1 MSANYIEETNTAL
14 ISVELPHWA
23 ARGLA
28 YCLILLFTVGVIASL
43 VITVPETVS
52 ASFVL
57 VPRSGTDPI
66 RALRGGIVTQVKI
79 TEGQSVT
86 QGETLFILKSEVA
99 ASKTADLESLATQSK
114 GSEDSLALAARKYA
128 DQRLANAEE
137 ERKLRKRVESLGDM
151 IELKNK
157 ELALAG
163 TIVERYE
170 KLKRDGLVS
179 AVDDTRNQIEM
190 NRLASEMESLRG
202 EQKQVAGTIDKLR
215 HEEAVLETEYKE
227 RERGFKEETEKAQI
241 RMGSM
246 KEALFMG
253 QGNQVAILAPH
264 SGTILS
270 LGVKS
275 PGAIVSEGD
284 PLCEMVSSSDIVEAE
299 LSIPEWGMGRIK
311 NGQKVRLLYDAFPYQ
326 RYGIQYGMVR
336 WISPAAT
343 ITTKEKQSFRA
354 LTEIKDRAIQ
364 VDGQSRPL
372 LPGMNGKAE
381 IVVGRRS
388 LISYAFEP
396 IRQLREKLRQTP
408 DTP

>member
-1 MSANYIEETNTAL
+1 MPANYIEDANTSL
-14 ISVELPHWA
+14 INVELPHWA
-23 ARGLA
+23 ARGLS
-28 YCLILLFTVGVIASL
+28 YCLILLFATGVIASL

-79 TEGQSVT
+79 TEGQSVA

-99 ASKTADLESLATQSK
+99 ASKTADLESLTTQSK
-114 GSEDSLALAARKYA
+114 GSEDSLVLATQKYA
-128 DQRLANAEE
+128 DQKLANTEE

-151 IELKNK
+151 IEFKNR
-157 ELALAG
+157 ELALAR
-163 TIVERYE
+163 TIADRYE
-170 KLKRDGLVS
+170 RLSKDGLVS

-190 NRLASEMESLRG
+190 NRLASEIEALRA
-202 EQKQVAGTIDKLR
+202 EQKQVGGTIDKLQ
-215 HEEAVLETEYKE
+215 HEIAVLETEYKE
-227 RERGFKEETEKAQI
+227 RERGFKEEAARAQI
-241 RMGSM
+241 RMSSM

-275 PGAIVSEGD
+275 PGAIVGEGD

-326 RYGIQYGMVR
+326 RYGIRYGLVR
-336 WISPAAT
+336 WISPAT
-343 ITTKEKQSFRA
+343 VVTKEKQSFRA
-354 LTEIKDRAIQ
+354 LTEINEKAIQ
-364 VDGQSRPL
+364 VDGQSRSL

-396 IRQLREKLRQTP
+396 IRQLRENLRQAP

>member
-1 MSANYIEETNTAL
+1 
-14 ISVELPHWA
+14 
-23 ARGLA
+23 
-28 YCLILLFTVGVIASL
+28 
-43 VITVPETVS
+43 
-52 ASFVL
+52 
-57 VPRSGTDPI
+57 
-66 RALRGGIVTQVKI
+66 
-79 TEGQSVT
+79 
-86 QGETLFILKSEVA
+86 
-99 ASKTADLESLATQSK
+99 
-114 GSEDSLALAARKYA
+114 
-128 DQRLANAEE
+128 
-137 ERKLRKRVESLGDM
+137 
-151 IELKNK
+151 
-157 ELALAG
+157 
-163 TIVERYE
+163 
-170 KLKRDGLVS
+170 
-179 AVDDTRNQIEM
+179 
-190 NRLASEMESLRG
+190 
-202 EQKQVAGTIDKLR
+202 
-215 HEEAVLETEYKE
+215 
-227 RERGFKEETEKAQI
+227 
-241 RMGSM
+241 M

-253 QGNQVAILAPH
+253 QGNQVSILAPH

-336 WISPAAT
+336 WISPAT
-343 ITTKEKQSFRA
+343 ISTKEKQSFRA
-354 LTEIKDRAIQ
+354 LTEIKDAVIQ

>member
-1 MSANYIEETNTAL
+1 MSANYVEKNPAL

-23 ARGLA
+23 ARGLS
-28 YCLILLFTVGVIASL
+28 YCLILLFLGGAVASI

-66 RALRGGIVTQVKI
+66 RALRGGIVTQVKV

-86 QGETLFILKSEVA
+86 QGEILFVLKSEVA

-114 GSEDSLALAARKYA
+114 GSEDSLTLASRKYA
-128 DQRLANAEE
+128 DQKLAYAEE
-137 ERKLRKRVESLGDM
+137 ERKLRKRMESLGDM
-151 IELKNK
+151 IQFKHK
-157 ELALAG
+157 ELAMAR

-170 KLKRDGLVS
+170 KLSKDGLVS
-179 AVDDTRNQIEM
+179 AVDDTRNRIEM
-190 NRLASEMESLRG
+190 NRLDSEIEGLKA
-202 EQKQVAGTIDKLR
+202 EQKQVALTLDKLA
-215 HEEAVLETEYKE
+215 HEAAVLQTEYKE
-227 RERGFKEETEKAQI
+227 RERGFKEDTEKAQI

-253 QGNQVAILAPH
+253 KGNQVAVLAPR

-270 LGVKS
+270 LGVKG
-275 PGAIVSEGD
+275 PGAIVNEGD
-284 PLCEMVSSSDIVEAE
+284 PLCEMVSSEDIVEAE
-299 LSIPEWGMGRIK
+299 LLVPEWGMGRIK
-311 NGQKVRLLYDAFPYQ
+311 NGQKVRLLYNAFPYQ
-326 RYGIQYGMVR
+326 RYGIRYGMVR
-336 WISPAAT
+336 WISPAT
-343 ITTKEKQSFRA
+343 IAAKDVQSFRA
-354 LTEIKDRAIQ
+354 LTDLQDKAIQ
-364 VDGQSRPL
+364 VDGQSRQL
-372 LPGMNGKAE
+372 LPGMNGRAE

-396 IRQLREKLRQTP
+396 IRQLRENLRRDP

>member
-1 MSANYIEETNTAL
+1 MPATYVEETNTAL

-43 VITVPETVS
+43 IITVPETVS

-57 VPRSGTDPI
+57 IPRSGTDPI

-86 QGETLFILKSEVA
+86 QGETLFVLKSEVA
-99 ASKTADLESLATQSK
+99 ASKTADMESLATQSK
-114 GSEDSLALAARKYA
+114 GSEDSLVLATQKYA
-128 DQRLANAEE
+128 DQKLANVEE
-137 ERKLRKRVESLGDM
+137 ERKLRKRVESLAEM
-151 IELKNK
+151 IEFKNK
-157 ELALAG
+157 ELALAK
-163 TIVERYE
+163 TIADRYE
-170 KLKRDGLVS
+170 KLSKDGLVS

-190 NRLASEMESLRG
+190 NRLASEIEALRA
-202 EQKQVAGTIDKLR
+202 EQKQVGVTIDKLQ
-215 HEEAVLETEYKE
+215 HEVAVLETEYKE

-326 RYGIQYGMVR
+326 RYGIQYGTVR
-336 WISPAAT
+336 WISPST

-354 LTEIKDRAIQ
+354 LTEIKDGAIQ